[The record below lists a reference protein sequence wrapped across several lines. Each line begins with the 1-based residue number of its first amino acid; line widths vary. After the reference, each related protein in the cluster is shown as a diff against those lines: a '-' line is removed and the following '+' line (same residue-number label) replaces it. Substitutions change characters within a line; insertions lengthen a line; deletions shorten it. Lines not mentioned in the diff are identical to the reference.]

1 MSEGPGLTFH
11 PWSGAFAVALSV
23 AVLGAVLIQL
33 FRRAPS
39 WRWWAVPTFLLG
51 WLFALGAVLTPV
63 DARGEDG
70 SLTAHVIQHVILGD
84 LAAPLLLI
92 GLPPA
97 LGMRF
102 GAWYERATGGRRG
115 RGVELALS
123 PAGALLLWAVATYV
137 WIAPPVH
144 RIAIPDGFAH
154 FLDHWSF
161 LLFGLLVWL
170 PAFDVRRGIRVRDW
184 ETLKATLTR
193 CDLPWWARHVYA
205 MVSRLAMLPAVALLW
220 LAPTQ
225 AYFRS
230 AAATPGGLTQK
241 DDQVRAASLML
252 GFEIVLSALAVVL
265 AFIWVSVSEG
275 RARDRERLA

>member
-1 MSEGPGLTFH
+1 M
-11 PWSGAFAVALSV
+11 ALSV
-23 AVLGAVLIQL
+23 ALLGAVLIQL
-33 FRRAPS
+33 RGRGPS
-39 WRWWAVPTFLLG
+39 WRWWAVPAFLLG
-51 WLFALGAVLTPV
+51 WLLALGSVLTPF
-63 DARGEDG
+63 DIRGEEG
-70 SLTAHVIQHVILGD
+70 SLTAHVLQHVILGD

-97 LGMRF
+97 LGLLF
-102 GAWYERATGGRRG
+102 GRWYERATRGGGRRA
-115 RGVELALS
+115 RVVELALS
-123 PAGALLLWAVATYV
+123 PAGALVLWSVATYV
-137 WIAPPVH
+137 WLAPPVH
-144 RIAIPDGFAH
+144 RLAIPDGVAH

-170 PAFDVRRGIRVRDW
+170 PAFDFRHGVRVRDW

-220 LAPTQ
+220 LAPTS
-225 AYFRS
+225 AYYLS
-230 AAATPGGLTQK
+230 ADAPPGGVTQK

-252 GFEIVLSALAVVL
+252 GFEILLSALAVVL

-275 RARDRERLA
+275 RARARKRLA

>member
-1 MSEGPGLTFH
+1 M
-11 PWSGAFAVALSV
+11 
-23 AVLGAVLIQL
+23 
-33 FRRAPS
+33 
-39 WRWWAVPTFLLG
+39 
-51 WLFALGAVLTPV
+51 FALGAVLTPV

-70 SLTAHVIQHVILGD
+70 SLTAHIVQHVILGD

-97 LGMRF
+97 LGMLF
-102 GAWYERATGGRRG
+102 GRWYERATRGGGRRA

-123 PAGALLLWAVATYV
+123 PAGALVLWAVATYV

-144 RIAIPDGFAH
+144 RLAIPDGLVH

-170 PAFDVRRGIRVRDW
+170 PAFDVRHGVRVRDW
-184 ETLKATLTR
+184 ETLKITLTR

-220 LAPTQ
+220 LAPTS
-225 AYFRS
+225 AYFLPG
-230 AAATPGGLTQK
+230 AAPAGGLTQRQ
-241 DDQVRAASLML
+241 DQVRAASLML

>member
-1 MSEGPGLTFH
+1 MTFH

-23 AVLGAVLIQL
+23 AVFGVVLIQL
-33 FRRAPS
+33 RRRGPS
-39 WRWWAVPTFLLG
+39 WRWWAIPTFLLG
-51 WLFALGAVLTPV
+51 WLVALGAVLTPV
-63 DARGEDG
+63 DTRGEDG
-70 SLTAHVIQHVILGD
+70 SLTAHIIQHVLLGD
-84 LAAPLLLI
+84 FAAPLLLI

-97 LGMRF
+97 LGMLF
-102 GAWYERATGGRRG
+102 GEWYDRATRGDGRRA

-123 PAGALLLWAVATYV
+123 PAGALGLWAVATYV

-144 RIAIPDGFAH
+144 RLATPDGVAH

-170 PAFDVRRGIRVRDW
+170 PAFDFRHGVRVRDW

-220 LAPTQ
+220 LAPTA
-225 AYFRS
+225 AYYL
-230 AAATPGGLTQK
+230 AAAAPSDGLAQK
-241 DDQVRAASLML
+241 QDQVRAASLML
-252 GFEIVLSALAVVL
+252 GFEILLSALAVVL
-265 AFIWVSVSEG
+265 AFVWLSVSEG
-275 RARDRERLA
+275 RARDQERLA